1 MNLYK
6 KLKKGRMEQVLAIY
20 EIMAESESPNENNED
35 SISYDYLFMKI
46 DMYWKNIF
54 PVHDIIDA
62 NKVCKRIMK
71 RILVLDVDSVIDIVD
86 LIYIYS
92 NLFYL
97 EIFIDKSIIQNSFIN
112 NIYSF
117 IKDYLY
123 RYESGSEYIRIK
135 Y

>member
-20 EIMAESESPNENNED
+20 EIMAESESPDENNED

-71 RILVLDVDSVIDIVD
+71 RILVLDVDNVIDIVD

>member
-1 MNLYK
+1 
-6 KLKKGRMEQVLAIY
+6 MEQVLAIY
-20 EIMAESESPNENNED
+20 EMMAESESPNENNED

>member
-20 EIMAESESPNENNED
+20 EIMAESESPDENNED

-112 NIYSF
+112 NSYSF

>member
-1 MNLYK
+1 
-6 KLKKGRMEQVLAIY
+6 MEQVLAIY
-20 EIMAESESPNENNED
+20 EIMAESESPDENNED

-54 PVHDIIDA
+54 PVHDIIDV

-112 NIYSF
+112 NSYSF

>member
-1 MNLYK
+1 
-6 KLKKGRMEQVLAIY
+6 MEQVLAIY
-20 EIMAESESPNENNED
+20 EMMAESESSNENNED

>member
-1 MNLYK
+1 
-6 KLKKGRMEQVLAIY
+6 MEQVLAIY
-20 EIMAESESPNENNED
+20 EMMAESESPNENNED

-54 PVHDIIDA
+54 PIHDIIDA

-112 NIYSF
+112 NNYSF

>member
-1 MNLYK
+1 
-6 KLKKGRMEQVLAIY
+6 MEQVLAIY
-20 EIMAESESPNENNED
+20 EMMDESESPDENNED

-112 NIYSF
+112 NSYSF

>member
-20 EIMAESESPNENNED
+20 EMMAESESSNENNED

>member
-1 MNLYK
+1 
-6 KLKKGRMEQVLAIY
+6 MEQVLAIY
-20 EIMAESESPNENNED
+20 EIMAESESPDENNED

-54 PVHDIIDA
+54 PIHDIIDA
-62 NKVCKRIMK
+62 NKVCERIMK

-112 NIYSF
+112 NSYSF

>member
-1 MNLYK
+1 
-6 KLKKGRMEQVLAIY
+6 MEQVLAIY
-20 EIMAESESPNENNED
+20 EMMAESESPDENNED

-112 NIYSF
+112 NNYSF

>member
-1 MNLYK
+1 
-6 KLKKGRMEQVLAIY
+6 MEQVLAIY
-20 EIMAESESPNENNED
+20 EMMAESESPDENNED

>member
-1 MNLYK
+1 
-6 KLKKGRMEQVLAIY
+6 MEQVLAIY
-20 EIMAESESPNENNED
+20 EMMAESESPNENNED

-97 EIFIDKSIIQNSFIN
+97 EIFIDKSIIQNSLIN
-112 NIYSF
+112 NNYSF

>member
-20 EIMAESESPNENNED
+20 EIMAESESPDENNED

-54 PVHDIIDA
+54 PIHDIIDA

-71 RILVLDVDSVIDIVD
+71 RILVLDVYSVIDIVD

-112 NIYSF
+112 NNYSF

>member
-1 MNLYK
+1 
-6 KLKKGRMEQVLAIY
+6 MEQVLAIY
-20 EIMAESESPNENNED
+20 EIMAESESPDENNED

-112 NIYSF
+112 NNYSF

>member
-20 EIMAESESPNENNED
+20 EMMAESESPDENNED

-112 NIYSF
+112 NNYSF
-117 IKDYLY
+117 IKNYLY

>member
-6 KLKKGRMEQVLAIY
+6 KLKKGRVEQVLAIY
-20 EIMAESESPNENNED
+20 EIMAESESPDENNED

-54 PVHDIIDA
+54 PIHDIIDA

-112 NIYSF
+112 NSYSF

>member
-20 EIMAESESPNENNED
+20 EIMAESESPDENNED

-112 NIYSF
+112 NNYSF

>member
-20 EIMAESESPNENNED
+20 EIMAESESPDENNED

-54 PVHDIIDA
+54 PIHDIIDA

-97 EIFIDKSIIQNSFIN
+97 EIFIDKSIIQNSLIN
-112 NIYSF
+112 NNYSF

>member
-20 EIMAESESPNENNED
+20 EMMAESESPNENNED

-112 NIYSF
+112 NSYSF

>member
-20 EIMAESESPNENNED
+20 EMMAESESTNENNED

-54 PVHDIIDA
+54 PIHDIIDA

-112 NIYSF
+112 NNYSF

>member
-1 MNLYK
+1 
-6 KLKKGRMEQVLAIY
+6 MEQVLAIY
-20 EIMAESESPNENNED
+20 EIMAESESPDENNED

-97 EIFIDKSIIQNSFIN
+97 EIFIDKSI
-112 NIYSF
+112 
-117 IKDYLY
+117 
-123 RYESGSEYIRIK
+123 
-135 Y
+135 

>member
-6 KLKKGRMEQVLAIY
+6 KLKKGRVEQVLAIY
-20 EIMAESESPNENNED
+20 EIMAESESPDENNED

-54 PVHDIIDA
+54 PIHDIIDA

-71 RILVLDVDSVIDIVD
+71 RILVLDVYSVIDIVD

-97 EIFIDKSIIQNSFIN
+97 EIFIDKSIIQNSLIN
-112 NIYSF
+112 NNYSF

>member
-20 EIMAESESPNENNED
+20 EMMAESESPDENNED

-71 RILVLDVDSVIDIVD
+71 RILVLDVDNVIDIVD

-112 NIYSF
+112 NSYSF

>member
-6 KLKKGRMEQVLAIY
+6 KLKKGRVEQVLAIY
-20 EIMAESESPNENNED
+20 EIMAESESPDENNED

-54 PVHDIIDA
+54 PIHDIIDA

-71 RILVLDVDSVIDIVD
+71 RILVLDVYSVIDIVD

-112 NIYSF
+112 NNYSF

>member
-1 MNLYK
+1 
-6 KLKKGRMEQVLAIY
+6 MEQVLAIY
-20 EIMAESESPNENNED
+20 EMMAESESPNENNED

-112 NIYSF
+112 NSYSF

>member
-1 MNLYK
+1 
-6 KLKKGRMEQVLAIY
+6 MEQVLAIY
-20 EIMAESESPNENNED
+20 EIMAESESPDENNED

-112 NIYSF
+112 NSYSF

>member
-20 EIMAESESPNENNED
+20 EMMAESESPNENNED

>member
-1 MNLYK
+1 
-6 KLKKGRMEQVLAIY
+6 MEQVLAIY
-20 EIMAESESPNENNED
+20 EMMAESESPNENNED

-112 NIYSF
+112 NNYSF

>member
-20 EIMAESESPNENNED
+20 EMMAESESPNENNED

-97 EIFIDKSIIQNSFIN
+97 EIFIDKSIIQNSLIN
-112 NIYSF
+112 NNYSF

>member
-20 EIMAESESPNENNED
+20 EMMAESESPNENNEN

-112 NIYSF
+112 NNYSF

>member
-20 EIMAESESPNENNED
+20 EMMAESESPDENNED

-112 NIYSF
+112 NNYSF

>member
-1 MNLYK
+1 
-6 KLKKGRMEQVLAIY
+6 MEQVLAIY
-20 EIMAESESPNENNED
+20 EMMAESESPDENNED

-54 PVHDIIDA
+54 PIHDIIDA

-71 RILVLDVDSVIDIVD
+71 RILVLDVYSVIDIVD

-112 NIYSF
+112 NNYSF

>member
-20 EIMAESESPNENNED
+20 EMMAESESPNENNED

-112 NIYSF
+112 NNYSF

>member
-20 EIMAESESPNENNED
+20 EMMAESESPNENNED

-54 PVHDIIDA
+54 PIHDIIDA

-112 NIYSF
+112 NNYSF

>member
-1 MNLYK
+1 
-6 KLKKGRMEQVLAIY
+6 MEQVLAIY

>member
-1 MNLYK
+1 
-6 KLKKGRMEQVLAIY
+6 MEQVLAIY
-20 EIMAESESPNENNED
+20 EMMAESESPDENNED

-112 NIYSF
+112 NSYSF

>member
-20 EIMAESESPNENNED
+20 EMMAESESPNENNED

-54 PVHDIIDA
+54 PIHDIIDA

-71 RILVLDVDSVIDIVD
+71 RILVLDVYSVIDIVD

-112 NIYSF
+112 NNYSF

>member
-1 MNLYK
+1 
-6 KLKKGRMEQVLAIY
+6 MEQVLAIY
-20 EIMAESESPNENNED
+20 EMMAESESPDENNED

-71 RILVLDVDSVIDIVD
+71 RILVLDVDNVIDIVD

-112 NIYSF
+112 NSYSF